1 MPERRIPMVQRSAET
16 AEAAVRD
23 ELIKTIK
30 EFVDEVQELADY
42 TVRTSEESPE
52 RDYMEYLRKTKV
64 GKSRNRRK

>member
-1 MPERRIPMVQRSAET
+1 MVQRSAET
-16 AEAAVRD
+16 AVRD

>member
-1 MPERRIPMVQRSAET
+1 MVQRSAET

-30 EFVDEVQELADY
+30 EFVDEVRALADY
-42 TVRTSEESPE
+42 TVRTSEEKPE
-52 RDYMEYLRKTKV
+52 CDYMLYLRKTKV

>member
-1 MPERRIPMVQRSAET
+1 MVQRNSET
-16 AEAAVRD
+16 AEAVVSD
-23 ELIKTIK
+23 ELIKAFA
-30 EFVDEVQELADY
+30 EFDDEVRALADY